1 MQSLLPDHSQ
11 VSFSSIA
18 RYLREQLTHLCLL
31 HVCGVVCGASF
42 HPVGAASP
50 QAADGT
56 IQVFYNAK
64 IFTSDA
70 NDSIADALAVD
81 DGKFL
86 AVGKV
91 DAVTAVAQAH
101 SKSSGKPIS
110 REDLKGKM
118 ILPGLSDSH
127 VHAVDASLF
136 EWNHTI
142 PEMKNLDD
150 VFRYIQPRTEV
161 VPRGEWIMLSQIFV
175 TRLEEQRFPTREE
188 LDRVAPHHPIFFRTG
203 PDGALNSLALT
214 RCEID
219 EEFKITDGQPG
230 YLERDPKTGKLNGIL
245 RSCTRLVRMDNNKEQ
260 IDRESKLNSLA
271 KLLADYNSVGI
282 TSICDRNV
290 SREGLDLYNSLH
302 QQSRLSCRVFMSFAI
317 NAQDALSKIQ
327 EDIRFAATHPLH
339 AHDPMIWLRG
349 TKIFLD
355 GGMLTGSAYM
365 KEPWGVSAIYG
376 INDPNYKGL
385 LYLQPD
391 KLFAIAKESLSHGL
405 QITAHSVGDG
415 AIEALLHA
423 YEQIDR
429 ETPVRAM
436 RPCITH
442 CNFLTEDSI
451 AKMRKLG
458 VVADLQPAWLWLDG
472 RTLQRQFGEERLRWF
487 QPYRTLFQEKVVVG
501 GGSDHMQKVGS
512 LRSVNPYN
520 PFLGMWIA
528 LARVPRGMDIPLHPR
543 ERLSRSEAIKLYTI
557 NNAFLTFEEKEK
569 GSIEPGKRADWIV
582 LDRDILECPL
592 DKIPDTSVL
601 KTYLDGKLI
610 YQAK

>member
-1 MQSLLPDHSQ
+1 MQSLLPNHYQ
-11 VSFSSIA
+11 VSIASFA

-31 HVCGVVCGASF
+31 LACVAAF
-42 HPVGAASP
+42 HPVGAASL

-64 IFTSDA
+64 IFTADG
-70 NDSIADALAVD
+70 NGSIADAFAVD
-81 DGKFL
+81 EGKFL

-91 DAVTAVAQAH
+91 DAVTAIAQAH

-110 REDLKGKM
+110 REDLNGKM

-150 VFRYIQPRTEV
+150 VFRYIQARTEV

-290 SREGLDLYNSLH
+290 SREGLDLYNALH

-327 EDIRFAATHPLH
+327 EDLRFAATHPLH
-339 AHDPMIWLRG
+339 DHDPKLWLRG

-385 LYLQPD
+385 LYVQPD

-429 ETPVRAM
+429 ETPIRAL

-451 AKMRKLG
+451 TKMQKLG

-472 RTLQRQFGEERLRWF
+472 RTLQRQFGDERLRWF
-487 QPYRTLFQEKVVVG
+487 QPYRTLFQKRWWLEVVPTTCR
-501 GGSDHMQKVGS
+501 K
-512 LRSVNPYN
+512 
-520 PFLGMWIA
+520 
-528 LARVPRGMDIPLHPR
+528 
-543 ERLSRSEAIKLYTI
+543 
-557 NNAFLTFEEKEK
+557 
-569 GSIEPGKRADWIV
+569 
-582 LDRDILECPL
+582 
-592 DKIPDTSVL
+592 
-601 KTYLDGKLI
+601 
-610 YQAK
+610 

>member
-1 MQSLLPDHSQ
+1 MQSLPQNLSR
-11 VSFSSIA
+11 VSPPSFAPS
-18 RYLREQLTHLCLL
+18 LRERLAQLGRILCFVSAWQL
-31 HVCGVVCGASF
+31 
-42 HPVGAASP
+42 VGLIPS

-64 IFTSDA
+64 VFTADA
-70 NDSIADALAVD
+70 AGRIADSFAID
-81 DGKFL
+81 DGKFI
-86 AVGKV
+86 AVGNP
-91 DAVTAVAQAH
+91 DAVEASAREL
-101 SKSSGKPIS
+101 SKSSGKPIT
-110 REDLKGKM
+110 REDLQGRM

-142 PEMKNLDD
+142 PEMRKLED
-150 VFRYIQPRTEV
+150 VFRYIRSRTEV
-161 VPRGEWIMLSQIFV
+161 VPPGEWIMLSQIFV

-188 LDRVAPHHPIFFRTG
+188 LDLVAPNHPVFFRTG

-214 RCEID
+214 RSEIG

-245 RSCTRLVRMDNNKEQ
+245 RSCTRLVRMNDNKDR
-260 IDRESKLNSLA
+260 IDRELKLDSLA
-271 KLLADYNSVGI
+271 KLLKDYNSVGI

-290 SREGLDLYNSLH
+290 SREGLELYNALY

-317 NAQDALSKIQ
+317 NAQDSLSKIQ
-327 EDIRFAATHPLH
+327 EDIRFAAAHPLH
-339 AHDPMIWLRG
+339 RRDSMLWLRG

-376 INDPNYKGL
+376 INDPNYRGL
-385 LYLQPD
+385 LYVQPD

-405 QITAHSVGDG
+405 QMTAHSVGDG

-423 YEQIDR
+423 YEQVDR

-442 CNFLTEDSI
+442 CNFLTRPAIE
-451 AKMRKLG
+451 KMKQLG

-472 RTLQRQFGEERLRWF
+472 RTLQRQFGEDRLRWF
-487 QPYRTLFQEKVVVG
+487 QPYKTLLEENVVVG

-528 LARVPRGMDIPLHPR
+528 LARIPRGVDKPLHP
-543 ERLSRSEAIKLYTI
+543 SESLTRAEVIKLYTI
-557 NNAFLTFEEKEK
+557 NNAYLTFEENEK

-592 DKIPDTSVL
+592 DAIPKTTVL
-601 KTYLDGKLI
+601 KTYLAGNRI
-610 YQAK
+610 YQAE